1 MNKTLRRKPEWQVAE
16 NLCKARA
23 ENSSM
28 PGRCQIYRKIEDFAE
43 IAQLVEHQLPKLRV
57 ASSNLVFRSFR
68 PLHPMDA
75 AVSVYNG

>member
-1 MNKTLRRKPEWQVAE
+1 MFPENILYLQ
-16 NLCKARA
+16 
-23 ENSSM
+23 SI
-28 PGRCQIYRKIEDFAE
+28 QAE

-75 AVSVYNG
+75 AVSVYNGYELAH